1 MRNEMMKEISM
12 KKEQFRQMDEE
23 NTELLGSLEIA
34 KE

>member
-12 KKEQFRQMDEE
+12 KKEQFRQVDEE